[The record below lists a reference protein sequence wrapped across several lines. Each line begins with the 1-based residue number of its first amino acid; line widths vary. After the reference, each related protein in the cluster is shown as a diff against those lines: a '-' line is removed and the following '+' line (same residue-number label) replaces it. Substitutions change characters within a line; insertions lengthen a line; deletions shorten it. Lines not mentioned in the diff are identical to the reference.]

1 MVESFL
7 TPFLNYIESAFGPGN
22 ISGLIV
28 LALLAAITDI
38 GVPVPFFLDTVLM
51 LAAYHA
57 GVNYAPVFF
66 IVLALFIG
74 RQAGSGALYLVS
86 RFLGKGFI
94 NWLKRRFPS
103 IGNRLDSAKLGKS
116 RWTPL
121 AVVTGRLT
129 PGLLQITTV
138 ASGSICLRYDYF
150 ALAVATSSLIY
161 DFILILLGFIAAHS
175 PLADNINLTSWLLI
189 ALIVIVCI
197 LWPLLFIFL
206 HRSSKKPTGPLNAR
220 N

>member
-1 MVESFL
+1 MVDSFL
-7 TPFLNYIESAFGPGN
+7 TPFLTYIESAFSPGN
-22 ISGLIV
+22 MTGLLV

-38 GVPVPFFLDTVLM
+38 GIPVPFFLDTVLI
-51 LAAYHA
+51 LASFTAFHDGPSGYL
-57 GVNYAPVFF
+57 PVFK

-74 RQAGSGALYLVS
+74 RQVGSGILYLIA
-86 RFLGKGFI
+86 RFAGKGFI

-138 ASGSICLRYDYF
+138 AAGSICLRYYYF
-150 ALAVATSSLIY
+150 ALAVALSSMIY
-161 DFILILLGFIAAHS
+161 DFILILLGFIAAKS
-175 PLADNINLTSWLLI
+175 PKAADINFTHWFVISLV
-189 ALIVIVCI
+189 IVVCI
-197 LWPLLFIFL
+197 LWPLIFVFL
-206 HRSSKKPTGPLNAR
+206 HRSSKKSARPL
-220 N
+220 